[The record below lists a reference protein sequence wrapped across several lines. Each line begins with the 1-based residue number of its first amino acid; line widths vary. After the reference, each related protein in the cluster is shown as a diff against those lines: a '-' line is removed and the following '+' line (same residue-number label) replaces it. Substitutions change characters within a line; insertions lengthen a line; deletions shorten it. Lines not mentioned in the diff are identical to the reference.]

1 MYSNYSN
8 TDFLSHRDIFA
19 KEAFSKRE
27 ALDWLINNKMN
38 FNDHGL
44 LSVSMSSLANE
55 WKWHKSKVA
64 RFLNFLRREVLIDTV
79 SDTTGDTASDTAQPH
94 KNQQIEKI
102 NETVGETPIDTDL
115 AIFCD
120 KTLFI
125 KQNLDDCDTA
135 IDTLVSLDL
144 QAFQTSQETE
154 TDTNLEQN
162 RDRSDDERLEKEE
175 KKKRSKKRKE
185 EIKEK
190 PPLKGGK
197 KEKKIFANQGFLDYE
212 VDTAFDAAKNDN
224 FVDETTTLAKVAAD
238 IADNINEKQVLNE
251 ILSKKPKSQPDS
263 VVVEDVI
270 DWAEKNLPTE
280 INVEW
285 ELEKFKDYWRSYT
298 RKPAKDAVAAF
309 RNWLRR
315 AIELKNKNLSRDSN
329 KYLGGNDNGY
339 NQNNATWSPDIERF
353 FTGGI
358 KALDSIS
365 RSRLEW

>member
-162 RDRSDDERLEKEE
+162 RDKSDDERLEKEE

-190 PPLKGGK
+190 PLLKEGK
-197 KEKKIFANQGFLDYE
+197 KEKKINQFFINGS
-212 VDTAFDAAKNDN
+212 DN
-224 FVDETTTLAKVAAD
+224 P
-238 IADNINEKQVLNE
+238 NEIQVLKE
-251 ILSKKPKSQPDS
+251 LLSRQPKNLPDS
-263 VVVEDVI
+263 IVAEDVI
-270 DWAEKNLPTE
+270 DWAEKNLPKT
-280 INVEW
+280 IDLEW
-285 ELEKFKDYWRSYT
+285 ELEKFKDYHRS
-298 RKPAKDAVAAF
+298 RPKKPPKDAVAAF